1 MPEEELFE
9 KYVKE
14 ELERE
19 TLDPLEYIYY
29 RDSAGF
35 ASYMLRARGRELLE
49 EIMRPFEPFLQWLE
63 EKLEKIL

>member
-1 MPEEELFE
+1 MSEEELFE

-14 ELERE
+14 ELKRE

-29 RDSAGF
+29 RDSVGF
-35 ASYMLRARGRELLE
+35 SSYMLRARGRELLE

>member
-14 ELERE
+14 KLKRE
-19 TLDPLEYIYY
+19 TLDPFEYIYY
-29 RDSAGF
+29 RDSTGF

>member
-14 ELERE
+14 ELGRE

-35 ASYMLRARGRELLE
+35 ASYMLQFRARELLE